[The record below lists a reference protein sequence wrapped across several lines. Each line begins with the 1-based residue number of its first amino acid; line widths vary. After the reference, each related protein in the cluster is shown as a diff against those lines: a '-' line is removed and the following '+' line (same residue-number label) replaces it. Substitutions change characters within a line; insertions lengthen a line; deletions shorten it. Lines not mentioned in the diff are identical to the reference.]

1 MKRSSI
7 DMTQGPILSNM
18 IKFAI
23 PIMLGSLLQMC
34 FNAADLIVVGRYCGS
49 NSVAAV
55 GATGAISNLMV
66 NLFVGLSLGGGVAVA
81 NAVGAKDD
89 DTVYKTVHTAMLT
102 AVLSGIIL
110 TVLGVP
116 LSGALLRLMDTPED
130 ILPLSK
136 VYMQIHFAGSVPM
149 LVYNYGASIL
159 RAAGESK
166 KPLYFLTAAG
176 VVNVLLNLF
185 FVLVLDMNVAG
196 VSLATTIAQTLSA
209 FLVVRCMLRRT
220 DSCRLEIK
228 DLHIHKEPFLKIL
241 RIGIPSGIQG
251 SLFSISN
258 VLIQSSFNSLGTVVM
273 KAQAAGQ
280 NINSFMGV
288 IINAI
293 SSAVVNFCGQNM
305 GARNYERVKKVI
317 YIGIAA
323 GFVLGNVLGVTTYFL
338 GKPLLGIYITD
349 SPEAI
354 EIGMRRLM
362 LMSLPYFTYGL
373 NDAMSGALRGIGKS
387 SAAML
392 TNVFGICIYRIGW
405 VYTVFRIPRFH
416 TADSLFISYP
426 ISWILTFF
434 IMYIWFYFNWDKVV
448 LKEEQRYIAAKVGE
462 APDET

>member
-1 MKRSSI
+1 
-7 DMTQGPILSNM
+7 MTQGPILSSM
-18 IKFAI
+18 IKFAV

-49 NSVAAV
+49 DSVAAV

-81 NAVGAKDD
+81 NAVGAKDH
-89 DTVYKTVHTAMLT
+89 DTVHKTVHTAMLT

-116 LSGALLRLMDTPED
+116 LAEVFLKLMDTPED
-130 ILPLSK
+130 ILPLST

-166 KPLYFLTAAG
+166 KPLYFLTVAG
-176 VVNVLLNLF
+176 VLNVLLNLF

-196 VSLATTIAQTLSA
+196 VSLATAISQTLSA
-209 FLVVRCMLRRT
+209 FMVVRCMLKRE
-220 DSCRLEIK
+220 DSCRLYIRQ
-228 DLHIHKEPFLKIL
+228 LRIHKAPFLKIL
-241 RIGIPSGIQG
+241 RIGIPSGVQG

-288 IINAI
+288 IINGI

-305 GARNYERVKKVI
+305 GARNYTRVKKII

-323 GFVLGNVLGVTTYFL
+323 GFVLGNVLGVATFFL
-338 GKPLLGIYITD
+338 GRPLLSIYITD

-354 EIGMRRLM
+354 AIGMRRLA

-392 TNVFGICIYRIGW
+392 TNIFGICIYRIGW

-416 TADSLFISYP
+416 TADTLFISYP

-434 IMYIWFYFNWDKVV
+434 IMFVWFKLNWEKVV
-448 LKEEQRYIAAKVGE
+448 QKEEQRYIT
-462 APDET
+462 P